1 MDVIQKKVDVEKLY
15 GDVCVII
22 EKARDN
28 AYRAVNVQLTLR
40 NWLVGERVAK
50 EDLQGEERATYGKQI
65 IAELSKKLTEHY
77 GAGFDRISI
86 YNYVRF
92 YRMFPEIVDAARQQS
107 RVREKIVDAARQQL
121 LPWTHYRELIR
132 VEDDVARQWYA
143 DESRREGWSS
153 RTLHRNIGSQYYHR
167 LLQSQVKQPVIDEMH
182 RMTAPLQD
190 SLEYIKNP
198 VLVEFLGFQRDASYT
213 ETTLEGR
220 LISHLQYFIMELGK
234 GFAFVGRQQH
244 IHTDM
249 GDYYIDLVFYNYLLK
264 SFFLIDLKAHQ
275 VTHQDVGQMDMYV
288 RMYDKLKRSEGDN
301 PTIGLLLCSDTS
313 EDMALYSV
321 LNGNNQLFQAK
332 YMTYLPSKEEL
343 RREIEAQKH
352 IFELQHGEAENET

>member
-1 MDVIQKKVDVEKLY
+1 MDATNPKSDNGDKKVDAL
-15 GDVCVII
+15 
-22 EKARDN
+22 
-28 AYRAVNVQLTLR
+28 
-40 NWLVGERVAK
+40 
-50 EDLQGEERATYGKQI
+50 
-65 IAELSKKLTEHY
+65 
-77 GAGFDRISI
+77 
-86 YNYVRF
+86 
-92 YRMFPEIVDAARQQS
+92 
-107 RVREKIVDAARQQL
+107 RQQL

-143 DESRREGWSS
+143 EECRREGWSS

-182 RMTAPLQD
+182 RLTAPLQD

-198 VLVEFLGFQRDASYT
+198 VVVEFLGLQRDASYT

-220 LISHLQYFIMELGK
+220 LISHLQHFIMELGK

-249 GDYYIDLVFYNYLLK
+249 GDYYINLVFYNYLLK
-264 SFFLIDLKAHQ
+264 SFFLIDLKAHP

-288 RMYDKLKRSEGDN
+288 RMYDKLKRSDGDN
-301 PTIGLLLCSDTS
+301 PTVGILLCSDTS

-343 RREIEAQKH
+343 RREIETQKH
-352 IFELQHGEAENET
+352 IFELQHSEES